1 MRTGKGMLF
10 PSGGKI
16 PDRYGEGTS
25 VHDKIS
31 IRSLRALVCGVAA
44 GVLTVTVLGS
54 CHITDGAHSQTNV
67 QADLA
72 WGVVARHAN

>member
-1 MRTGKGMLF
+1 M
-10 PSGGKI
+10 
-16 PDRYGEGTS
+16 
-25 VHDKIS
+25 HDKIS